1 MNSLKHAFPNGEGQ
15 ITVAYGSTR
24 ASWKLSIDDD
34 GIGLRATAIRGEG
47 LGTSIVESLANQ
59 LNADV
64 DRVSTTRG
72 TVVSISYPR
81 AVPNAD
87 KEISPKGAIPAVL

>member
-15 ITVAYGSTR
+15 ITVTYESTK
-24 ASWKLSIDDD
+24 ASWKLSIGDD
-34 GIGLRATAIRGEG
+34 GIGLRATAARGEG

-64 DRVSTTRG
+64 DRTSTVRG

-81 AVPNAD
+81 AVPITD
-87 KEISPKGAIPAVL
+87 KEISFKGVIPTVL